1 MIDCRGKTLPQIK
14 KELMNVRGI
23 TNLNAFM
30 EPSLNYLIPFREMK
44 NLPKACSVINQA
56 LNEKKII
63 GIHFDTDTDGTCS
76 GGIMYNYL
84 IHHTSEAKLR
94 TYTDIGKAHGLRNFD
109 IDKMAECDVIII
121 VDSLDNNIDKYKLL
135 HDMGKTVIILDHHD
149 INPDIPYDDY
159 AILVS
164 SQDKD
169 YKNHALCGAGVC
181 LKVCLYL
188 DILNNTNYA
197 DKYYD
202 LAACGL
208 IADMVDISETH
219 MENRAI
225 IYKGLSE
232 SYNPAIQF
240 ICGQY
245 VFDSNAVS
253 YYIAP
258 KINALCRTSRNEEGY
273 LIFTKYNESEIAY
286 IIDKMDEAKT
296 LQNAEVDRILSSG
309 KEQVFD
315 NITFMQIHTDYGV
328 SGLVA
333 NSLVEKYHKPA
344 IVLYDE
350 ISSDDNCLHGSAR
363 SPMDMFR
370 SYCENFDHVH
380 TGGHEAAFG
389 IWFDTPDD
397 LPKYLDEINNN
408 AQQFKGQPK
417 EADMLINIKDITI
430 NLITFCQKFNFV
442 SGIGSLSIEVELAD
456 MDSYTIGSFKNGK
469 HTFIESSSPD
479 TFTYRYAPKCIQWNL
494 PQDVFEKYVIENKL
508 PNLHPKGTL
517 QFGFKNTA
525 QIICNDLIPED
536 YVKEHTIEQD
546 DSKDETL
553 HTNKDINKILNI
565 DNNTM
570 FGVSDMEYKDISMEL
585 S

>member
-14 KELMNVRGI
+14 KELMQTRGI
-23 TNLNAFM
+23 TNLNKFM
-30 EPSLNYLIPFREMK
+30 EPSLDNLIPFEEMK
-44 NLPKACSVINQA
+44 NLQKACNVINQA
-56 LNEKKII
+56 IRDNKII

-76 GGIMYNYL
+76 GAIMYNDL
-84 IHHTSEAKLR
+84 SNHISRKNLR
-94 TYTDIGKAHGLRNFD
+94 TYTDIGKAHGLKHFD
-109 IDKMAECDVIII
+109 INKMEECDIVII
-121 VDSLDNNIDKYKLL
+121 VDSLDNNIDKYKQLY
-135 HDMGKTVIILDHHD
+135 DMGKTVIILDHHD

-208 IADMVDISETH
+208 IADMVDISEAH

-225 IYKGLSE
+225 IYKGLSD
-232 SYNPAIQF
+232 SHNPAISY

-245 VFDSNAVS
+245 AFDSNAVS

-258 KINALCRTSRNEEGY
+258 KINALCRTNRNEEGY
-273 LIFTKYNESEIAY
+273 LIFTKHNESEIAS
-286 IIDKMDEAKT
+286 IVNKMDEAKAQ
-296 LQNAEVDRILSSG
+296 QNAEVDKILVSG
-309 KEQVFD
+309 NEQVFD

-333 NSLVEKYHKPA
+333 NSLVKKYHKPA

-370 SYCENFDHVH
+370 SYCESFNHTH

-389 IWFDTPDD
+389 IWFDASND
-397 LPKYLDEINNN
+397 LFKYLDKINSS
-408 AQQFKGQPK
+408 AQQFKGQPQ
-417 EADMLINIKDITI
+417 EADILIDIKDITV
-430 NLITFCQKFNFV
+430 NLIAFCQKFNFV
-442 SGIGSLSIEVELAD
+442 SGMGSPSIEVELAD
-456 MDSYTIGSFKNGK
+456 MDNYTIGSFKNGK
-469 HTFIESSSPD
+469 HTYIESSNPN
-479 TFTYRYAPKCIQWNL
+479 TYTYRYAPKCIQWNL
-494 PQDVFEKYVIENKL
+494 PQDVFEKYVIEHGL

-517 QFGFKNTA
+517 QFGMRNTA

-536 YVKEHTIEQD
+536 YVKEHTVIKEKSQD
-546 DSKDETL
+546 TTI
-553 HTNKDINKILNI
+553 HTNKEINKILDI

-570 FGVSDMEYKDISMEL
+570 FGITKKEYDEISMEL

>member
-14 KELMNVRGI
+14 KELINVRGI
-23 TNLNAFM
+23 TNLNEFM
-30 EPSLNYLIPFREMK
+30 QPSLDNLIPFEEMK
-44 NLPKACSVINQA
+44 NLPKACNVINQA
-56 LNEKKII
+56 IKENKII

-84 IHHTSEAKLR
+84 IHHISKTKLK
-94 TYTDIGKAHGLRNFD
+94 TYTDIGKAHGLKHFD
-109 IDKMAECDVIII
+109 INRMEECDIIII
-121 VDSLDNNIDKYKLL
+121 VDSLDNDIDKYKQLS
-135 HDMGKTVIILDHHD
+135 DMGKTVIILDHHD

-159 AILVS
+159 VILVS

-188 DILNNTNYA
+188 DVLNNTNYA

-208 IADMVDISETH
+208 IADMVDISEAH

-225 IYKGLSE
+225 IYKGLTE
-232 SYNPAIQF
+232 YNNPAIKF
-240 ICGQY
+240 ICDQY
-245 VFDSNAVS
+245 NFDSNAVS

-258 KINALCRTSRNEEGY
+258 KINALCRTNKNEDGY
-273 LIFTKYNESEIAY
+273 LIFTKTDENEIAS
-286 IIDKMDEAKT
+286 IIEIMDEAKT
-296 LQNAEVDRILSSG
+296 LQNAEVDKILSSCT
-309 KEQVFD
+309 EQIFD

-333 NSLVEKYHKPA
+333 NSLVKKYHKPA
-344 IVLYDE
+344 IVLYDK
-350 ISSDDNCLHGSAR
+350 ISSDDNCLHGSTR

-397 LPKYLDEINNN
+397 VPKYLDKINSN
-408 AQQFKGQPK
+408 AQQFEGQPK
-417 EADMLINIKDITI
+417 EADILINIKDITV
-430 NLITFCQKFNFV
+430 NLIAFCQKFNFV
-442 SGIGSLSIEVELAD
+442 SGMGSSSIEVELAD
-456 MDSYTIGSFKNGK
+456 MDNYTIGSFKNGK
-469 HTFIESSSPD
+469 HTFIKSANSNTFAFRYSP
-479 TFTYRYAPKCIQWNL
+479 TCIQWNL
-494 PQDVFEKYVIENKL
+494 PQDIFEKYIIEHGL
-508 PNLHPKGTL
+508 PNLRPKGTL

-536 YVKEHTIEQD
+536 YVKEHTIKQD
-546 DSKDETL
+546 TSKDETL
-553 HTNKDINKILNI
+553 HTNKDINKTLNI

-570 FGVSDMEYKDISMEL
+570 FGVSDTEYKDISMEL

>member
-1 MIDCRGKTLPQIK
+1 
-14 KELMNVRGI
+14 
-23 TNLNAFM
+23 
-30 EPSLNYLIPFREMK
+30 
-44 NLPKACSVINQA
+44 
-56 LNEKKII
+56 
-63 GIHFDTDTDGTCS
+63 
-76 GGIMYNYL
+76 
-84 IHHTSEAKLR
+84 
-94 TYTDIGKAHGLRNFD
+94 
-109 IDKMAECDVIII
+109 
-121 VDSLDNNIDKYKLL
+121 
-135 HDMGKTVIILDHHD
+135 
-149 INPDIPYDDY
+149 
-159 AILVS
+159 
-164 SQDKD
+164 
-169 YKNHALCGAGVC
+169 
-181 LKVCLYL
+181 
-188 DILNNTNYA
+188 
-197 DKYYD
+197 
-202 LAACGL
+202 
-208 IADMVDISETH
+208 
-219 MENRAI
+219 
-225 IYKGLSE
+225 
-232 SYNPAIQF
+232 
-240 ICGQY
+240 
-245 VFDSNAVS
+245 
-253 YYIAP
+253 
-258 KINALCRTSRNEEGY
+258 
-273 LIFTKYNESEIAY
+273 
-286 IIDKMDEAKT
+286 
-296 LQNAEVDRILSSG
+296 
-309 KEQVFD
+309 
-315 NITFMQIHTDYGV
+315 MQIHTDYGV

-333 NSLVEKYHKPA
+333 NGLVEKYHKPA

-380 TGGHEAAFG
+380 TGGHEPAFG

-397 LPKYLDEINNN
+397 LPKYLDEIDNN

-442 SGIGSLSIEVELAD
+442 SGMGSLSIEVELAD

-479 TFTYRYAPKCIQWNL
+479 TFTYRYSPKCIQWNL

-570 FGVSDMEYKDISMEL
+570 FGVSDTEYKDISMEL

>member
-14 KELMNVRGI
+14 KELINVRGI

-44 NLPKACSVINQA
+44 NLPKACSIINQA
-56 LNEKKII
+56 LHENKII

-84 IHHTSEAKLR
+84 IHHISESKLK
-94 TYTDIGKAHGLRNFD
+94 TYTDIGKAHGLKNFD

-232 SYNPAIQF
+232 SHNPAIQF

-258 KINALCRTSRNEEGY
+258 KINALCRTNRNEEGY

-309 KEQVFD
+309 TEQVLD

-363 SPMDMFR
+363 SPMDI
-370 SYCENFDHVH
+370 C
-380 TGGHEAAFG
+380 
-389 IWFDTPDD
+389 
-397 LPKYLDEINNN
+397 
-408 AQQFKGQPK
+408 
-417 EADMLINIKDITI
+417 LINK
-430 NLITFCQKFNFV
+430 
-442 SGIGSLSIEVELAD
+442 
-456 MDSYTIGSFKNGK
+456 
-469 HTFIESSSPD
+469 
-479 TFTYRYAPKCIQWNL
+479 
-494 PQDVFEKYVIENKL
+494 
-508 PNLHPKGTL
+508 
-517 QFGFKNTA
+517 
-525 QIICNDLIPED
+525 
-536 YVKEHTIEQD
+536 
-546 DSKDETL
+546 
-553 HTNKDINKILNI
+553 
-565 DNNTM
+565 
-570 FGVSDMEYKDISMEL
+570 
-585 S
+585 